1 MDPIVQAIAA
11 ALSQLGISV
20 RLGEGTDVTV
30 IERYL
35 AAGWGSG
42 GKSIDYEARFFAD
55 SAERT
60 VYAYEKTQE
69 VSQGLQFGSDSESS
83 FQSGT
88 TLFRKVKGSRIGLDG
103 RVVEYEI
110 DLGAIPKAVK
120 AIVQQHGWTYRPV
133 LLRKKAMHPPGYAP
147 APASA
152 PAPAPASGAPAQAPH
167 WGFCS
172 GCGKPLMAGARFCAS
187 CGKPVPPR

>member
-1 MDPIVQAIAA
+1 MEPLVTAIAA
-11 ALSQLGISV
+11 ALSQLGISA
-20 RLGEGTDVTV
+20 RLGDGTDVTV
-30 IERYL
+30 LERYL

-55 SAERT
+55 PSERT

-69 VSQGLQFGSDSESS
+69 VSQGLQFGGDSESS

-103 RVVEYEI
+103 RVVAYEI
-110 DLGAIPKAVK
+110 DLGAVPKAVK
-120 AIVQQHGWTYRPV
+120 AVVQQHGWTYRTV
-133 LLRKKAMHPPGYAP
+133 LLRKKAMYPPGYAP
-147 APASA
+147 APA
-152 PAPAPASGAPAQAPH
+152 PATAQAPH

-172 GCGKPLMAGARFCAS
+172 GCGKPLTAGARFCVA